1 MGLKIHLVWF
11 DKQTE
16 EYVGEEYS
24 LDLGDDDSIIEETI
38 NPEENIINNGCFD
51 MVSDWVS
58 NLQNHIKHNI
68 EFSKY
73 DYQVSFDYRDE
84 W

>member
-24 LDLGDDDSIIEETI
+24 LI
-38 NPEENIINNGCFD
+38 F
-51 MVSDWVS
+51 
-58 NLQNHIKHNI
+58 
-68 EFSKY
+68 
-73 DYQVSFDYRDE
+73 RR
-84 W
+84 

>member
-24 LDLGDDDSIIEETI
+24 FDLGDDGSIIEETI
-38 NPEENIINNGCFD
+38 NPEENIINNGSFD
-51 MVSDWVS
+51 MVSDWIS
-58 NLQNHIKHNI
+58 NLQNHIKHKI

>member
-24 LDLGDDDSIIEETI
+24 L
-38 NPEENIINNGCFD
+38 N
-51 MVSDWVS
+51 
-58 NLQNHIKHNI
+58 
-68 EFSKY
+68 
-73 DYQVSFDYRDE
+73 
-84 W
+84 

>member
-38 NPEENIINNGCFD
+38 NSEENIINNGCFD

>member
-24 LDLGDDDSIIEETI
+24 LDLGDDGSIIEETI
-38 NPEENIINNGCFD
+38 NPEENIINNGSFD
-51 MVSDWVS
+51 MVSDWIS
-58 NLQNHIKHNI
+58 NIQNYIKHKI

>member
-24 LDLGDDDSIIEETI
+24 PS
-38 NPEENIINNGCFD
+38 
-51 MVSDWVS
+51 
-58 NLQNHIKHNI
+58 
-68 EFSKY
+68 
-73 DYQVSFDYRDE
+73 RR
-84 W
+84 

>member
-24 LDLGDDDSIIEETI
+24 LDLGDDGRIIDETI
-38 NPEENIINNGCFD
+38 NPEENIINNGSFD
-51 MVSDWVS
+51 MVSDWIS
-58 NLQNHIKHNI
+58 TLQNHIKHKI

>member
-24 LDLGDDDSIIEETI
+24 LDLGDNDSIIEETI
-38 NPEENIINNGCFD
+38 NPEENIINNVVLIWFLTGF
-51 MVSDWVS
+51 
-58 NLQNHIKHNI
+58 LIFKI
-68 EFSKY
+68 I
-73 DYQVSFDYRDE
+73 
-84 W
+84 

>member
-1 MGLKIHLVWF
+1 M
-11 DKQTE
+11 
-16 EYVGEEYS
+16 
-24 LDLGDDDSIIEETI
+24 
-38 NPEENIINNGCFD
+38 NNGSFD
-51 MVSDWVS
+51 MVSDWIS
-58 NLQNHIKHNI
+58 TLQNHIKHKI

>member
-24 LDLGDDDSIIEETI
+24 LDLGDDGSIIEETI
-38 NPEENIINNGCFD
+38 NPEENIINNGSFD
-51 MVSDWVS
+51 MVSDWIS
-58 NLQNHIKHNI
+58 NLQNHIKHKI

>member
-24 LDLGDDDSIIEETI
+24 LDLGDNDSIIEETI
-38 NPEENIINNGCFD
+38 NSEENIINNGCFD

>member
-24 LDLGDDDSIIEETI
+24 LDLGDNDSIIEETI

-51 MVSDWVS
+51 MVSD
-58 NLQNHIKHNI
+58 
-68 EFSKY
+68 
-73 DYQVSFDYRDE
+73 
-84 W
+84 

>member
-16 EYVGEEYS
+16 EYVDEEYS
-24 LDLGDDDSIIEETI
+24 LDLGDDGRIIEETV
-38 NPEENIINNGCFD
+38 NPEENIINNGSFD
-51 MVSDWVS
+51 VLSDWVS
-58 NLQNHIKHNI
+58 NLQNHIEHKI
-68 EFSKY
+68 ECSKY

>member
-24 LDLGDDDSIIEETI
+24 LDLGDND
-38 NPEENIINNGCFD
+38 
-51 MVSDWVS
+51 
-58 NLQNHIKHNI
+58 
-68 EFSKY
+68 
-73 DYQVSFDYRDE
+73 
-84 W
+84 